1 MEFTNCIAT
10 PLGFLILKGNNEFIS
25 VITFS
30 DEKVNSSKG
39 LPPIAKEAALQLKE
53 YFSAKRKEF
62 TFPIQQVGTDF
73 QQTVWMHLQKIPFG
87 QTRSYLKIAAQL
99 GDPKSIRAV
108 GNANGKNNLA
118 IVIPCHRVI
127 GESGKLVGYA
137 GGLWRKKWLLD
148 HENKIENGVQ
158 KLF

>member
-1 MEFTNCIAT
+1 M
-10 PLGFLILKGNNEFIS
+10 GNEEFINR
-25 VITFS
+25 ITFS
-30 DEKVNSSKG
+30 DEKVNSSKR
-39 LPPIAKEAALQLKE
+39 LPPIVKEAALQLKE
-53 YFSAKRKEF
+53 YFSAKRKVF
-62 TFPIQQVGTDF
+62 SFPKQQLGTDF
-73 QQTVWMHLQKIPFG
+73 QQTVWMQLQSIPFG
-87 QTRSYLKIAAQL
+87 QTRSYLKIATQL

-158 KLF
+158 TLF

>member
-1 MEFTNCIAT
+1 MEYTSCLST
-10 PLGFLILKGNNEFIS
+10 PIGFLILTGNIDLINRIS
-25 VITFS
+25 FS
-30 DEKVNSSKG
+30 DEKVNSTKR

-53 YFSAKRKEF
+53 YFLAKRKTF
-62 TFPIQQVGTDF
+62 TFPMQQLGTDF
-73 QQTVWMHLQKIPFG
+73 QQTVWMQLQSIPFG

-158 KLF
+158 TLF